1 MENKLSGPVHPSGWW
16 MASDGNYYPP
26 ELRPNYQAP
35 PQVLQRFSPQGLPS
49 SQLKGTKITIRPLGW
64 HFPSAVLPLYLGLRL
79 WVPRIPSD
87 QLMPQAD
94 TGE

>member
-35 PQVLQRFSPQGLPS
+35 PQVPQRFSPQGLPS
-49 SQLKGTKITIRPLGW
+49 SPLKGTKITIRPLGW
-64 HFPSAVLPLYLGLRL
+64 HFPSAVVPALPRL
-79 WVPRIPSD
+79 TPVGTENPIRPAHAASRYW
-87 QLMPQAD
+87 
-94 TGE
+94 

>member
-1 MENKLSGPVHPSGWW
+1 

-49 SQLKGTKITIRPLGW
+49 SQLKGTKITIRRLWAGIS
-64 HFPSAVLPLYLGLRL
+64 HQRFFLLYLGLRL